1 MKFIFQHTPS
11 GVRSRPCGY
20 PLLLLGMNG
29 IAETGIGYSNKNDSE
44 ATMHS
49 TSLPFLPLSLVIG
62 LLTLTPG
69 YATEYQP
76 PSDRGRQQQAD
87 AQGSRRKGESG
98 ELYLLIPENHT
109 PNTVAAHP
117 TFFFYTELTRV
128 TFVLSA
134 PGVSE
139 PIYERDIWVDKPQ
152 VVWVKI
158 PETAPPLEVGKEYV
172 WTVVSQTQSTPIYA
186 RASLRR
192 VEPSPEFNWAL
203 SQANSNRE
211 QAEIFAQYGLWH
223 DALAAGRESDYFWQL
238 LAEIGRYQGGD
249 VADVRRQEAEGRRGF
264 EDRRL

>member
-1 MKFIFQHTPS
+1 ML
-11 GVRSRPCGY
+11 GV
-20 PLLLLGMNG
+20 NG
-29 IAETGIGYSNKNDSE
+29 IAETGIVYANRNASDSE

-49 TSLPFLPLSLVIG
+49 TSLPFIPLSLVIG

-192 VEPSPEFNWAL
+192 VALSPELNWVL
-203 SQANSNRE
+203 SQANSHRE

-223 DALAAGRESDYFWQL
+223 DALAVGRESDYFWQL
-238 LAEIGRYQGGD
+238 LAEIGRYQRGD
-249 VADVRRQEAEGRRGF
+249 VADVP
-264 EDRRL
+264 D